1 MSERFQ
7 NWNERFL
14 KSFGPRFRIDVAN
27 PIMGSGGSDVVR
39 MYGNTKKG
47 DKFSFGMNESGT
59 VELNA
64 DQRIDIIAGAKN
76 DSRSTDIV
84 IHSRSG
90 TIDINVA
97 QNGKVKIRGNNIELD
112 AAESITFNARSIRM
126 EGADEISLQAPK
138 VWSRGK
144 KGNLVPKTWMQSITA
159 GSFIGADS
167 IGGFLEKG
175 LLEAAGQFD
184 AINDLAPGFSSL
196 TGKLGP
202 LAQGLGDALPGMA
215 NELTGQLSGVT
226 GQLSGLTGDLSSLAE
241 TTVPQLQNLAGQV
254 TPQLQAFATGP
265 GAQIG
270 SNFQDI
276 IKQNSGAFANLGQ
289 GLQQIN
295 IPSGY

>member
-159 GSFIGADS
+159 GSFIGLDS

-196 TGKLGP
+196 AENLGP
-202 LAQGLGDALPGMA
+202 LAQGLGDQLPGM
-215 NELTGQLSGVT
+215 TDQLSGLT
-226 GQLSGLTGDLSSLAE
+226 GQLSGLTGNLSSLAE
-241 TTVPQLQNLAGQV
+241 TAAPQLQNLGAQV
-254 TPQLQAFATGP
+254 TPKLEEFAKGP

-270 SNFQDI
+270 NNFQDI

-289 GLQQIN
+289 GLQQIK

>member
-1 MSERFQ
+1 
-7 NWNERFL
+7 
-14 KSFGPRFRIDVAN
+14 
-27 PIMGSGGSDVVR
+27 MGSGGSDVFR

-47 DKFSFGMNESGT
+47 DKFSLGMNESGT

-159 GSFIGADS
+159 GSFIGLDS

-196 TGKLGP
+196 AENLGP
-202 LAQGLGDALPGMA
+202 LAQGLGDQLPGMTDQLSG
-215 NELTGQLSGVT
+215 LTGQLSGVT
-226 GQLSGLTGDLSSLAE
+226 GQLSGLTGDLTSLAE
-241 TTVPQLQNLAGQV
+241 TAAPQLQSIGGQFKEIAKSPEVTQLSAALKDQAGAV
-254 TPQLQAFATGP
+254 A
-265 GAQIG
+265 
-270 SNFQDI
+270 NF
-276 IKQNSGAFANLGQ
+276 GQ
-289 GLQQIN
+289 GLV
-295 IPSGY
+295 PTGY

>member
-196 TGKLGP
+196 AENLGP
-202 LAQGLGDALPGMA
+202 LAQGLGDQLPGMA
-215 NELTGQLSGVT
+215 D
-226 GQLSGLTGDLSSLAE
+226 QLSGLTGNLSSLAE
-241 TTVPQLQNLAGQV
+241 TAAPQLQSIAGQI
-254 TPQLQAFATGP
+254 TPQLQSIATSP
-265 GAQIG
+265 EVTQLGAALQE
-270 SNFQDI
+270 QA
-276 IKQNSGAFANLGQ
+276 GAFANLGQ

>member
-1 MSERFQ
+1 MSERKQ

-27 PIMGSGGSDVVR
+27 PIMGGGGSDVFR

-175 LLEAAGQFD
+175 LVEAAGVFD
-184 AINDLAPGFSSL
+184 SINDLQPDFAQLAGQA
-196 TGKLGP
+196 GA
-202 LAQGLGDALPGMA
+202 LAQGLGDQLPAMQQ
-215 NELTGQLSGVT
+215 QLE
-226 GQLSGLTGDLSSLAE
+226 QFK
-241 TTVPQLQNLAGQV
+241 PQIEGLAGE
-254 TPQLQAFATGP
+254 LESFATSDAVAGL
-265 GAQIG
+265 GESLQG
-270 SNFQDI
+270 SVSSIQSAL
-276 IKQNSGAFANLGQ
+276 QENSGAFANFGQ

>member
-27 PIMGSGGSDVVR
+27 PIMGGGGSDVFR
-39 MYGNTKKG
+39 MYGNTRKG

-76 DSRSTDIV
+76 ESRSTDIV

-175 LLEAAGQFD
+175 LVEAAGVFD
-184 AINDLAPGFSSL
+184 SINDLQPEFGQLA
-196 TGKLGP
+196 GKAGA
-202 LAQGLGDALPGMA
+202 LAQGLGDQLPGMQDQLLGAA
-215 NELTGQLSGVT
+215 NTLI
-226 GQLSGLTGDLSSLAE
+226 
-241 TTVPQLQNLAGQV
+241 PQLES
-254 TPQLQAFATGP
+254 FATSDAVAGL
-265 GAQIG
+265 GESLQSSVGGIQSALQE
-270 SNFQDI
+270 
-276 IKQNSGAFANLGQ
+276 NSGAFANLGK

>member
-1 MSERFQ
+1 MSERKQ

-27 PIMGSGGSDVVR
+27 PIMGGGGSDVFR

-97 QNGKVKIRGNNIELD
+97 KNGKVKIRGNNIELD

-175 LLEAAGQFD
+175 LQEAAGQFD

-196 TGKLGP
+196 AENLGP
-202 LAQGLGDALPGMA
+202 LAQGLGDQLPGMA
-215 NELTGQLSGVT
+215 D
-226 GQLSGLTGDLSSLAE
+226 QLSGLTGDLTSLAE
-241 TTVPQLQNLAGQV
+241 TAAPQLQSIAGQFQTVATSPEV
-254 TPQLQAFATGP
+254 TQLSAALKDQA
-265 GAQIG
+265 
-270 SNFQDI
+270 
-276 IKQNSGAFANLGQ
+276 GAFANFGQ
-289 GLQQIN
+289 GLV
-295 IPSGY
+295 PTGY

>member
-196 TGKLGP
+196 AGNLGP
-202 LAQGLGDALPGMA
+202 LAQGLGDQLPGMA
-215 NELTGQLSGVT
+215 NQLSGLT
-226 GQLSGLTGDLSSLAE
+226 GQLSGLTDDLSSLAE
-241 TTVPQLQNLAGQV
+241 TAVPELQNLAGQV
-254 TPQLQAFATGP
+254 TPQLQAFAEGP

-289 GLQQIN
+289 GLQQIK

>member
-27 PIMGSGGSDVVR
+27 PIMGSGGTDVVR

-184 AINDLAPGFSSL
+184 AINDLQPKFSQSCWK
-196 TGKLGP
+196 GR
-202 LAQGLGDALPGMA
+202 
-215 NELTGQLSGVT
+215 
-226 GQLSGLTGDLSSLAE
+226 
-241 TTVPQLQNLAGQV
+241 
-254 TPQLQAFATGP
+254 
-265 GAQIG
+265 
-270 SNFQDI
+270 
-276 IKQNSGAFANLGQ
+276 
-289 GLQQIN
+289 
-295 IPSGY
+295 

>member
-27 PIMGSGGSDVVR
+27 PIMGFGGSDVVR

-97 QNGKVKIRGNNIELD
+97 QNGKVRIRGNNIELD

-144 KGNLVPKTWMQSITA
+144 KGNLVPKTWMQSVTA

-175 LLEAAGQFD
+175 LVEAAGVFD
-184 AINDLAPGFSSL
+184 SIDNLQPDFAKFSE
-196 TGKLGP
+196 KLGP
-202 LAQGLGDALPGMA
+202 LAQNLGSELPGMTDK
-215 NELTGQLSGVT
+215 LTGLTSQLSGVT
-226 GQLSGLTGDLSSLAE
+226 GQLSGLTGDLTSLAE
-241 TTVPQLQNLAGQV
+241 TAAPQLQSIAGQFQTVATSPEV
-254 TPQLQAFATGP
+254 TQLSAALKDQA
-265 GAQIG
+265 
-270 SNFQDI
+270 
-276 IKQNSGAFANLGQ
+276 GAFANFGQ
-289 GLQQIN
+289 GLV
-295 IPSGY
+295 PTGY

>member
-1 MSERFQ
+1 MSERKQ

-14 KSFGPRFRIDVAN
+14 KSFGPRFRIDVCN
-27 PIMGSGGSDVVR
+27 PVMGSGGSDVCR

-159 GSFIGADS
+159 GSYIGADS

-175 LLEAAGQFD
+175 LVEAAGVFD
-184 AINDLAPGFSSL
+184 SINDLQPEFSQL
-196 TGKLGP
+196 TGKAGV
-202 LAQGLGDALPGMA
+202 LAQGLGTQLPGMQDQLLGAA
-215 NELTGQLSGVT
+215 NTLI
-226 GQLSGLTGDLSSLAE
+226 
-241 TTVPQLQNLAGQV
+241 PQLESIATSDAVAGLGES
-254 TPQLQAFATGP
+254 LQ
-265 GAQIG
+265 G
-270 SNFQDI
+270 SVSNIQSALQ
-276 IKQNSGAFANLGQ
+276 QNSGAFANLGQ
-289 GLQQIN
+289 GLEQIN

>member
-14 KSFGPRFRIDVAN
+14 KSFGPRFRIDVCN
-27 PIMGSGGSDVVR
+27 PVMGSSGSDVVR

-47 DKFSFGMNESGT
+47 DKFSFGMNECGT

-76 DSRSTDIV
+76 DSRSTDIF

-112 AAESITFNARSIRM
+112 AAESITFNARSIRL
-126 EGADEISLQAPK
+126 EGADEISLQASK

-167 IGGFLEKG
+167 IGSFLEKG
-175 LLEAAGQFD
+175 LVEAAGAFD
-184 AINDLAPGFSSL
+184 SINDLAPGFSSL
-196 TGKLGP
+196 AERVGP
-202 LAQGLGDALPGMA
+202 LAKGLGDQLPGMA
-215 NELTGQLSGVT
+215 DQLP
-226 GQLSGLTGDLSSLAE
+226 GLTGGLTSLVE
-241 TTVPQLQNLAGQV
+241 TAAPQLQSIAGQI
-254 TPQLQAFATGP
+254 TPQLQSIVTSP
-265 GAQIG
+265 EVTQLGAALQE
-270 SNFQDI
+270 QA
-276 IKQNSGAFANLGQ
+276 GAFANFGQ
-289 GLQQIN
+289 GLQQIKPPN
-295 IPSGY
+295 GY

>member
-1 MSERFQ
+1 MSERKQ

-27 PIMGSGGSDVVR
+27 PIMGFGGSDVVR
-39 MYGNTKKG
+39 MYGNTRKG

-112 AAESITFNARSIRM
+112 ASESITFNARSIRM

-159 GSFIGADS
+159 GSYIGADS

-175 LLEAAGQFD
+175 LVEAAGVFD
-184 AINDLAPGFSSL
+184 SIDNLQPDFAKFNE
-196 TGKLGP
+196 KLGP
-202 LAQGLGDALPGMA
+202 LAQNLGNELPGMKD
-215 NELTGQLSGVT
+215 QLLKAGSEFENIVT
-226 GQLSGLTGDLSSLAE
+226 DLAPE
-241 TTVPQLQNLAGQV
+241 IE
-254 TPQLQAFATGP
+254 AFATSPEVTQLGE
-265 GAQIG
+265 ALKDQA
-270 SNFQDI
+270 
-276 IKQNSGAFANLGQ
+276 GAFANLGQ
-289 GLQQIN
+289 GLV
-295 IPSGY
+295 PTGY